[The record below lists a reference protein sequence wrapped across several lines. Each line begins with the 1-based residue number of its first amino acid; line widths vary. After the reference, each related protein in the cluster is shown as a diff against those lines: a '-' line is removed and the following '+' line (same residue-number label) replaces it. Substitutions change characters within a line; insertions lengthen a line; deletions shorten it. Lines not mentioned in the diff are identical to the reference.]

1 MALLSVFSYD
11 DLLDEIQ
18 RAHDQARVATMRTS
32 WAELK
37 FVVAEISG
45 EHSTGE
51 LDPSV
56 DEQPW
61 WLTRARISGFRGVP
75 PEGLVIEFPSSPGIT
90 VIHGPNGSGKSSI
103 CDAVDV
109 GLHQSINASIERMH
123 GTGGQLPVWEPVLMH
138 SSSGGNVDVALRLVN
153 GDGRILDIETHISP
167 DRSVTARANVT
178 SAVGETSEVDLRD
191 AWRSAVD
198 AYGPTYAYASWEQ
211 HIQRAQD
218 LQRYLARML
227 VLGGCFGAVERAIQR
242 KAAASEEGKARIDQA
257 MHSAR
262 SALKDLDDGS
272 GRNDGVSLPTLL
284 EDPDDWWVKS
294 GLPQPSDDFIVADS
308 EMTLDVL
315 DAAKADARR
324 ALSDLAEDA
333 ARDSAMAQALRMV
346 EEAASSSSD
355 LESCPVCGTTT
366 DWRSHLHVAV
376 AANAALSTKIEALAG
391 ALSTLTMEARDALA
405 KLVAASSEDRRDG
418 LSIAKDKLEFL
429 LTSYRLSGAAA
440 RSTVAAAQSLLM
452 VLDSPKYQAE
462 AAEAIARASAET
474 AWKRALANALA
485 PLRESLREDRELAV
499 SHSAW
504 VAMQKRL
511 DDLEARLKRRRESA
525 LGEATNST
533 VVALLHDAGI
543 EVQNLTVQK
552 RQAEVVLA
560 DSTGARIELGMLS
573 AGQRNAILLAPAL
586 AVAEGGPFG
595 FLLIDDPVHAF
606 DELRVDF
613 ISRQISRIA
622 EERRVIVLTH
632 DERLREHLLASPHDV
647 DSRTIHRSTST
658 GAIELVDANPM
669 WATLLE
675 DAANLMSLANP
686 PQLALKLTN
695 VLRGLCRQALDNALR
710 MFVTRAAVRQGADAR
725 EWLRRIDSDGVN
737 TTADRFRA
745 AQSLDLS
752 GDSVAQLTAALA
764 IVPKASLV
772 AWNAASH
779 GNPPATSFKESEIDL
794 ARSACMELLT

>member
-18 RAHDQARVATMRTS
+18 RAHDQARVATMRAS
-32 WAELK
+32 WADLK
-37 FVVAEISG
+37 SMVAEISG
-45 EHSTGE
+45 DHTTGE

-109 GLHQSINASIERMH
+109 GLHQSINASIERMQ

-138 SSSGGNVDVALRLVN
+138 SSSGGNVDVALQLVN
-153 GDGRILDIETHISP
+153 GDGRLLDIETHISP
-167 DRSVTARANVT
+167 DRSVAARANLT
-178 SAVGETSEVDLRD
+178 SAAGETSEVNLRD

-227 VLGGCFGAVERAIQR
+227 VLGGCFGSVERAIQR
-242 KAAASEEGKARIDQA
+242 RAAASAEGKERIDQA
-257 MHSAR
+257 MRSAR
-262 SALKDLDDGS
+262 SALKNLADSS
-272 GRNDGVSLPTLL
+272 GRDIDVPLPTLL
-284 EDPDDWWVKS
+284 EDPDEWWARS
-294 GLPQPSDDFIVADS
+294 GLPQPSEDFVVADS
-308 EMTLDVL
+308 GMTLDVL

-324 ALSDLAEDA
+324 ALSDLTEEAT
-333 ARDSAMAQALRMV
+333 RDSAMAQALRMV
-346 EEAASSSSD
+346 DEAASSSTD
-355 LESCPVCGTTT
+355 IDSCPVCGITS
-366 DWRSHLHVAV
+366 DWRSHLHAAV
-376 AANAALSTKIEALAG
+376 AANAALSEKAEALAR
-391 ALSTLTMEARDALA
+391 ALSTLAMEARDVLA
-405 KLVAASSEDRRDG
+405 TLVAASSEDCRDN
-418 LSIAKDKLEFL
+418 LSIAEDELEHL
-429 LTSYRLSGAAA
+429 LASYRVSGAAG
-440 RSTVAAAQSLLM
+440 RSTIAAGQSLLL
-452 VLDSPKYQAE
+452 VLDSPEYQTE
-462 AAEAIARASAET
+462 AAAAIGRASAES
-474 AWKRALANALA
+474 AWRRALANALA
-485 PLRESLREDRELAV
+485 PLRESLREDRELAAG
-499 SHSAW
+499 HSVW

-511 DDLEARLKRRRESA
+511 DDLEARLKRRRETA

-552 RQAEVVLA
+552 RQAEVLLA
-560 DSTGARIELGMLS
+560 DSTGVRIELGMLS

-622 EERRVIVLTH
+622 KERRVIVLTH

-675 DAANLMSLANP
+675 DATNLMSLANP

-725 EWLRRIDSDGVN
+725 DWLRRIDADGVN

-745 AQSLDLS
+745 AQSLDVS
-752 GDSVAQLTAALA
+752 ADSVAQLVAALTL
-764 IVPKASLV
+764 VPKATLT

-779 GNPPATSFKESEIDL
+779 DNPPATSFDEAEIRL
-794 ARSACMELLT
+794 ARSACTELLT